1 MFKTN
6 VLVLGSDGML
16 GYDVLRC
23 FQALAQQKNSKIGIV
38 TGIDKSNDLKLER
51 RHELGNYLIDKI
63 HYDVCINC
71 IAYTDTAAAQNTK
84 EGFNASYLLN
94 AQLPKHIAE
103 SCKFHNVRLIHIST
117 DYVFS
122 ELSQRS
128 TSKDKDGITPFSTF
142 DVPFPT
148 TIYGIHK
155 LLGEEGIKGVFGE
168 KSKDYAILR
177 TSWLYGWHKE
187 KSFVHKFI
195 RNLALTPYDKQID
208 VTENEWSVPTSTD
221 FLCECIKQTVYD
233 KLYGTLHAVPYV
245 SDGVS
250 RADFAEQIAEIYD
263 TLDCEQD
270 KCCCKKAEQ
279 LPYNKV
285 KPIESESFRP
295 KHSAMEAST
304 EFNVHWK
311 WEHDLQNFMRK
322 HNYDIANF
330 VKQVRKQEQGS

>member
-38 TGIDKSNDLKLER
+38 TGIDKSNGLKLEH
-51 RHELGNYLIDKI
+51 RHELGNYLIGKI

-148 TIYGIHK
+148 TIYGTHK
-155 LLGEEGIKGVFGE
+155 LLG
-168 KSKDYAILR
+168 
-177 TSWLYGWHKE
+177 
-187 KSFVHKFI
+187 
-195 RNLALTPYDKQID
+195 
-208 VTENEWSVPTSTD
+208 
-221 FLCECIKQTVYD
+221 
-233 KLYGTLHAVPYV
+233 
-245 SDGVS
+245 
-250 RADFAEQIAEIYD
+250 
-263 TLDCEQD
+263 
-270 KCCCKKAEQ
+270 
-279 LPYNKV
+279 
-285 KPIESESFRP
+285 
-295 KHSAMEAST
+295 
-304 EFNVHWK
+304 
-311 WEHDLQNFMRK
+311 
-322 HNYDIANF
+322 
-330 VKQVRKQEQGS
+330 